1 MVNVSTYNV
10 YVQPGATSEDPP
22 LLIGD
27 ASGGK
32 VTVNQAGPAVIAI
45 TPVGGLTFNE
55 KTPFTWP
62 AGALRPTWLGWGL
75 LDPSMPGAGIAVN
88 DANAAAG
95 MATLELN
102 LLSEGEIPLAAFPIS
117 IVNSTF

>member
-10 YVQPGATSEDPP
+10 YVEPGATIDDPP

-27 ASGGK
+27 AIGNTI
-32 VTVNQAGPAVIAI
+32 TVNQAGPAVIAI
-45 TPVGGLTFNE
+45 TPVGGLTFASP
-55 KTPFTWP
+55 PFTW
-62 AGALRPTWLGWGL
+62 AGTSRPKWLGWGPI
-75 LDPSMPGAGIAVN
+75 DPAAPAAGIAVN

-95 MATLELN
+95 MATLELQ
-102 LLSEGEIPLAAFPIS
+102 LLIGGETPLAAFPIS